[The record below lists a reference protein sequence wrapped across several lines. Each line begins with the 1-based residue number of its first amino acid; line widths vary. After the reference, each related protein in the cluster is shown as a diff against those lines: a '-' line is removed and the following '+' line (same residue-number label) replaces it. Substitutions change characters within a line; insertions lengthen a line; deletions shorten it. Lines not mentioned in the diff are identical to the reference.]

1 MESRRRVVLLL
12 LLASLTGG
20 FVTGRDLFFSLAYLW
35 AGLLIVGLAWTWTSV
50 RGLRLSRQTRAR
62 RAQVGRLLDERLA
75 IHNTS
80 RLPKLW
86 VEVRD
91 DSTLPEHRAS
101 RVVDSLGAHSE
112 RAWNVRTTCL
122 ERGRFRLGPL
132 TVAAGDPFG
141 LFQTTRR
148 LPQTTSVVIYP
159 HTVDLPDFELP
170 LGLLPG
176 GDALRRRTHYV
187 TPNAA
192 GVRDYAPGDSLNRIH
207 WPSTARRNRLIV
219 KEFELDPQSDVW
231 LFLDLYREVH
241 RARRPQATA
250 PGDAFQD
257 LWRRSPEF
265 KLPDSSEEYAVSAAA
280 SVAQYFIRRDRAVG
294 LAFYGQ
300 TREALQAD
308 RGERQLTRILETLA
322 VARALGQITL
332 EEMLAIEAD
341 QLARGTT
348 AILVTPDAGRT
359 TVIAAQTLQ
368 RRGLRVVAVLVDA
381 PGFSGTLAGLPPA
394 AAVAPLLE
402 ASHIP
407 TRILRCGDDLAAALA
422 GRSRGAA
429 KYR

>member
-170 LGLLPG
+170 
-176 GDALRRRTHYV
+176 
-187 TPNAA
+187 
-192 GVRDYAPGDSLNRIH
+192 
-207 WPSTARRNRLIV
+207 
-219 KEFELDPQSDVW
+219 
-231 LFLDLYREVH
+231 
-241 RARRPQATA
+241 
-250 PGDAFQD
+250 QD